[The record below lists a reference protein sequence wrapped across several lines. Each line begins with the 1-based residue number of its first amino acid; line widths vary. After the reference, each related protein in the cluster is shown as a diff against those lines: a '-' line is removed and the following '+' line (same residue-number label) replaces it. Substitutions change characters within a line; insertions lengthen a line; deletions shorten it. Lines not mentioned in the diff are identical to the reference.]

1 MTFQTVKI
9 QALIAEIDAVLS
21 KDGKSRFGWLVG
33 EGNADRQMLERVRH
47 QLQKWQEQLTII
59 QATGTESAIAEISS
73 YQILFEQADAEDD
86 RALLSESLQTE
97 VALLQQQRQELLNE
111 IAQLQ
116 QQRKSLVSPE
126 ILVEQ
131 QQIVAEFSQTLL
143 DRLQETINQQL
154 TETLEKIQAVQLT
167 EELLETSLNQE
178 TESAQ
183 PEFIIPEISEVNP
196 RSKLINAVGPLPYA
210 GVELTLKSREQVLE
224 NKDFVSSQLI
234 HNDTISA
241 LTDLIVNVP
250 ETTASLEEDLLTT
263 ELANTK
269 PNVDL
274 WLGNNLVDQ
283 LNEELSD
290 LEIAIQ
296 PDIQTTEEVKET
308 VEDATDSIDLDLAA
322 AVEEQEKNN
331 TTIPEDILAEFEDLF
346 GDNNNT
352 TVVVSNLEPN
362 PEKNPVLATNQET
375 LEPEK
380 KN

>member
-59 QATGTESAIAEISS
+59 QATGTESPITEISS

-97 VALLQQQRQELLNE
+97 VTLLQQQRQELLNE

-116 QQRKSLVSPE
+116 QQRTSLVSPE
-126 ILVEQ
+126 ALVEQ
-131 QQIVAEFSQTLL
+131 KQIVAEFSQTLL
-143 DRLQETINQQL
+143 DRLQATINQQL

-183 PEFIIPEISEVNP
+183 PEFISPEITEVNP
-196 RSKLINAVGPLPYA
+196 RSKLISAVGPLPYA
-210 GVELTLKSREQVLE
+210 GAELALDSREQVIE
-224 NKDFVSSQLI
+224 NRDFLTPQLI
-234 HNDTISA
+234 HKDTISA
-241 LTDLIVNVP
+241 LTDLIVNIP
-250 ETTASLEEDLLTT
+250 ETTASPEEDFLTT

-274 WLGNNLVDQ
+274 WLGNNLVEQ

-290 LEIAIQ
+290 LEIMVQ
-296 PDIQTTEEVKET
+296 PDIQPLEEVQET
-308 VEDATDSIDLDLAA
+308 VENVTDSIDLDLTA

-331 TTIPEDILAEFEDLF
+331 TAIPEDILAEFEDLF

-352 TVVVSNLEPN
+352 TVVVNDLEPN
-362 PEKNPVLATNQET
+362 SEKNPVLATNQET
-375 LEPEK
+375 IESEK